1 MQTYVA
7 ASPRVRVI
15 TSTHYNWDAPKTI
28 SVHHEL
34 YSRLS
39 AEQHYDGREEF
50 LQTQRARQ
58 GKRVCDSLKFSRVF
72 VCFRT
77 ARVTELGKVVCLDFC
92 TQRGERCIATCIS
105 ESRASSVRCL
115 LQTAGSGHAVESFP
129 KAADG
134 LRLCSDLLAG
144 KQCYLLLGL
153 GPTQH
158 I

>member
-77 ARVTELGKVVCLDFC
+77 ARVTELGEVVCLDFC